1 MSDSR
6 GTARTQREDRLG
18 HQKADWNRPE
28 ITALSPKN
36 FRGVESLIL
45 LLGRM
50 EKYRGRA

>member
-6 GTARTQREDRLG
+6 RTARAQWEARLG
-18 HQKADWNRPE
+18 YQKAGQIRPD